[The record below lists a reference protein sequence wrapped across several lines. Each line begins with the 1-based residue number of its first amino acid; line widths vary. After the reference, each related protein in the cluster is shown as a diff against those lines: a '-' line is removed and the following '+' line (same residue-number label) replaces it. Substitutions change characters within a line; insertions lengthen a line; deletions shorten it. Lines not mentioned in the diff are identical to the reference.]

1 MTVNISF
8 RIDIGEANESRVF
21 SGNILKMIDLCIEFT
36 RKILSYNPKQA
47 RKLNTVIDFELS
59 EEHIALQNTVRE
71 FCAGEIAPNIKEWD
85 EKAYFEPSVFKKMA
99 DLGLM
104 GVCIP
109 EQYGGAG
116 FDYVALGLVCE
127 ELEACDTFL
136 RVAMSV
142 HVGLNSLSV
151 YSWGTEEQ
159 KQKYLV
165 PQAKGEKLAT
175 FGLTE
180 PNAGSDVVGMKSY
193 ARRDGD
199 DWILNGEKMWI
210 SLADV
215 ADNFLFFCWT
225 DAEKQKA
232 RDHSGISCFIIE
244 RTMPGFS
251 SGTLHGKLGIRAGNT
266 GYFSLQDVRVPAAN
280 MLGNEGEG
288 FKIAMFS
295 LENGR
300 YTVASGATGVIR
312 AARDASVAYAN
323 TREVQGQTIA
333 NFQLVKQ
340 KIANMEADYQMA
352 HLLWL
357 KCGYL
362 KNEGKP
368 SARAASLAKW
378 QATIRSE
385 TAASMAIE
393 VHGANGYTNDYPVER
408 YLRNCKAAVI
418 YEGTR
423 DIHTLMQADWALGAK
438 KEKAARV
445 ILPPYAAS
453 ASA

>member
-1 MTVNISF
+1 M
-8 RIDIGEANESRVF
+8 
-21 SGNILKMIDLCIEFT
+21 
-36 RKILSYNPKQA
+36 
-47 RKLNTVIDFELS
+47 IDFELS
-59 EEHIALQNTVRE
+59 EEHIALRQTVKE
-71 FCAGEIAPNIKEWD
+71 FINGEVAPFIKEWD
-85 EKAYFEPSVFKKMA
+85 ENSHFERSVFDKMA
-99 DLGLM
+99 GLGFL

-116 FDYVALGLVCE
+116 MDYISLGIVCE

-159 KQKYLV
+159 KQKYLI

-180 PNAGSDVVGMKSY
+180 PNAGSDVIGMLST

-199 DWILNGEKMWI
+199 EWILNGEKMWI

-215 ADNFLFFCWT
+215 ADHFLFFCWT
-225 DAEKQKA
+225 DTEKQKA
-232 RDHSGISCFIIE
+232 RDHSGMSCFIVE
-244 RTMPGFS
+244 RSMAGFS

-266 GYFSLQDVRVPAAN
+266 GYFSLQDVRVPKEN
-280 MLGNEGEG
+280 MLGEEGEG

-312 AARDASVAYAN
+312 ASRDASISYAN

-340 KIANMEADYQMA
+340 KIAEMEADYQMS

-357 KCGYL
+357 KTGYL
-362 KNEGKP
+362 KNEGLP

-378 QATIRSE
+378 QATVRSE
-385 TAASMAIE
+385 KAASMAIE

-423 DIHTLMQADWALGAK
+423 DIHTLMQADWVLGLK
-438 KEKAARV
+438 NEKAARV
-445 ILPPYAAS
+445 TLPAYSPNEAKVTAG
-453 ASA
+453 